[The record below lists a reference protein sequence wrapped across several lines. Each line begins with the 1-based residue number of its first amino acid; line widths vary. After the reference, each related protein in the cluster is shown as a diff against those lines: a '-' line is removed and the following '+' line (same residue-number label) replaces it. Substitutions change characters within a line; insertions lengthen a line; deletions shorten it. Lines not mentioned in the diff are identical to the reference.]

1 MSTSPLQ
8 IYSEIGPLK
17 KVLVHRPGEEVERLT
32 PELLERLLFDDIP
45 FLEIARQ
52 EHDRFAD
59 ILRECG
65 AEVCYLEDLMAE
77 SLVNDGVRQKFLEQ
91 FLDEAGLIHPDRR
104 ELMLQYLDKF
114 EDKELIINLM
124 AGIRKQELPELE
136 SRSLQDRV
144 EKDYPFIIDPLPN
157 LYFTRDPFA
166 TIGKGV
172 SLNRMQYETR
182 NRETIFGEY
191 ILKFHPDFAEADIP
205 RWYGRCEE
213 DSLEGGD
220 QLVLNSRVLAV
231 GISER
236 TSPSAIEKFS
246 RRILARDTFE
256 TVLAF
261 KIPARRAFMHLDT
274 VFTMVDHDKFTIHA
288 EIEGPLKV
296 FSLKLDER
304 DNLVINQEMAN
315 LDDILK
321 EYLDL
326 DQVKLIRCAGG
337 DPIDGRREQW
347 NDGSNTLAVA
357 PGEVV
362 VYSRNYVT
370 NKLLEKAGLN
380 LHVMPSSE
388 LSRGRGG
395 PRCMSMPL
403 WREKL

>member
-8 IYSEIGPLK
+8 VYSEIGPLK

-45 FLEIARQ
+45 FLEVARQ
-52 EHDRFAD
+52 EHDRFAE
-59 ILRECG
+59 ILQECG
-65 AEVCYLEDLMAE
+65 AEVYYLEDLMAE

-91 FLDEAGLIHPDRR
+91 FLDEAGLAHPDRR
-104 ELMLQYLDKF
+104 EVLLAYLEQFNDR
-114 EDKELIINLM
+114 ELIVNLM
-124 AGIRKQELPELE
+124 AGIRKKELPELE
-136 SRSLQDRV
+136 TRSLQDRV
-144 EKDYPFIIDPLPN
+144 EVDYPFIIDPMPN
-157 LYFTRDPFA
+157 LYFTRDPFSA
-166 TIGKGV
+166 IGRGI

-182 NRETIFGEY
+182 NRETIFSEY
-191 ILKFHPDFAEADIP
+191 IFKFHPDFEDADIP
-205 RWYGRCEE
+205 KWYGRFE
-213 DSLEGGD
+213 DDPLEGGD
-220 QLVLNSRVLAV
+220 QLILNSRVLAV

-236 TSPSAIEKFS
+236 SRASAIENFS
-246 RRILARDTFE
+246 RRILAEETFE

-261 KIPARRAFMHLDT
+261 KIPSRRAFMHLDT
-274 VFTMVDHDKFTIHA
+274 VFTMVDHNKFTIHA

-296 FSLKLDER
+296 FSLKLDA
-304 DNLVINQEMAN
+304 DNNLIINQEMAN
-315 LDDILK
+315 LDQILK
-321 EYLDL
+321 EYLNL
-326 DQVKLIRCAGG
+326 DEVELIRCAGG
-337 DPIDGRREQW
+337 DPIAGRRDQW

-370 NKLLEKAGLN
+370 NKLLEEAGLN

>member
-1 MSTSPLQ
+1 MSNSPLQ
-8 IYSEIGPLK
+8 VYSEIGPLK
-17 KVLVHRPGEEVERLT
+17 KVLIHRPGPEVERLT

-45 FLEIARQ
+45 YLEVARE
-52 EHDRFAD
+52 EHDCFAE
-59 ILRECG
+59 ILQECG
-65 AEVCYLEDLMAE
+65 AEVYYLEDLMAE
-77 SLVNDGVRQKFLEQ
+77 SLINDGVRQKFLEQ
-91 FLDEAGLIHPDRR
+91 FLDEADLVHPDRR
-104 ELMLQYLDKF
+104 EVLLDYLNQFD
-114 EDKELIINLM
+114 DRELIINLM
-124 AGIRKQELPELE
+124 AGIRKKELPELE
-136 SRSLQDRV
+136 TRSLKDRV
-144 EKDYPFIIDPLPN
+144 EVDYPFIIDPMPN

-166 TIGKGV
+166 TIGQGI

-182 NRETIFGEY
+182 NRETIFSEY
-191 ILKFHPDFAEADIP
+191 IFKFHPDFKDADIP
-205 RWYGRCEE
+205 FWYSRFE
-213 DSLEGGD
+213 DNPLEGGD
-220 QLVLNSRVLAV
+220 QLVLNSHVLAV

-236 TSPSAIEKFS
+236 TSPSAIEKFA
-246 RRILARDTFE
+246 RRILSEEKFE

-261 KIPARRAFMHLDT
+261 KIPSRRAFMHLDT

-296 FSLKLDER
+296 FSLKLDEH
-304 DNLVINQEMAN
+304 DNLKIKQEMAN
-315 LDDILK
+315 LDEILQK
-321 EYLDL
+321 YLNL

-337 DPIDGRREQW
+337 DPIAGRREQW

-357 PGEVV
+357 PGEVI

-370 NKLLEKAGLN
+370 NKLLKEAGLK